1 MKATNITIHNFRS
14 ILHSDI
20 NLDNYSLLIGANNSG
35 KSNVIDAIRI
45 FYEKDLKY
53 DHQRDFPKMTTHDEE
68 SWVEI
73 EFKPSN
79 DEFQNLKPEYKLP
92 TDTFRIR
99 KYFESSKKDTEGKT
113 KDGIYAY
120 KGKELSDS
128 RFYGYK
134 NVQKSKLGDILYIP
148 AVSKI
153 DEHTKLTGPSVLR
166 ELINTV
172 MKRVMED
179 SNAYKALKKAFELFE
194 QGIKTETT
202 EEGHSLESIEK
213 EITRKIEDWGASFQ
227 LTINSVTPDDLVKT
241 LINHQLYDD
250 VLDQPMSSNSY
261 GQGFQR
267 HLIFSLIQ
275 VAAQHTESTKSAE
288 KKEFAP
294 EMTWILFEEPE
305 AFLHPSQI
313 DILNHDLRLLSY
325 GAETQVLIS
334 THNPQFVSRNIKNL
348 TSLIRLHRNVNT
360 TTVGQI
366 NNATLDKILNL
377 NQQDLAKW
385 QIAGLNVNFDD
396 LSVDMESIKYSLWL
410 DPRRCGVFL

>member
-1 MKATNITIHNFRS
+1 
-14 ILHSDI
+14 
-20 NLDNYSLLIGANNSG
+20 
-35 KSNVIDAIRI
+35 
-45 FYEKDLKY
+45 
-53 DHQRDFPKMTTHDEE
+53 
-68 SWVEI
+68 
-73 EFKPSN
+73 
-79 DEFQNLKPEYKLP
+79 
-92 TDTFRIR
+92 
-99 KYFESSKKDTEGKT
+99 
-113 KDGIYAY
+113 
-120 KGKELSDS
+120 
-128 RFYGYK
+128 
-134 NVQKSKLGDILYIP
+134 
-148 AVSKI
+148 
-153 DEHTKLTGPSVLR
+153 
-166 ELINTV
+166 
-172 MKRVMED
+172 
-179 SNAYKALKKAFELFE
+179 
-194 QGIKTETT
+194 
-202 EEGHSLESIEK
+202 
-213 EITRKIEDWGASFQ
+213 
-227 LTINSVTPDDLVKT
+227 
-241 LINHQLYDD
+241 
-250 VLDQPMSSNSY
+250 MSSNSY